1 MRRPSPAMLVAL
13 LALFV
18 ALGGTAMANK
28 GLVTGAQIK
37 DHSIGLVDL
46 SPAAVAKLHG
56 RQGPVGP
63 AGPAG
68 TNASIL
74 RKLTFEHAVAT
85 LGAGTIGNATATCP
99 AGSAIISGGASTT
112 GLALWASEPIAVGS
126 SSSGWF
132 GGGRANSLIQAEIDT
147 YAICLAP

>member
-46 SPAAVAKLHG
+46 SPGAVAKLHG
-56 RQGPVGP
+56 RQGPT
-63 AGPAG
+63 GPAG

-74 RKLTFEHAVAT
+74 TKLTFEHAVTA
-85 LGAGTIGNATATCP
+85 LGAGAIGNATATCP

-112 GLALWASEPIAVGS
+112 GVGLWASEPVAVSS

-132 GGGRANSLIQAEIDT
+132 AGGRANSLIQAEIDT
-147 YAICLAP
+147 YVICLSP